1 MGLLRRS
8 PPQIS
13 PITVSI
19 DFLDHLFAGYTRH
32 DFRVRLWDG
41 SSWGK
46 AVTPRFTLV
55 LKHPGA
61 LRAMFLSA
69 TELSLGEAYIYD
81 DFDIEGDIE
90 AAVELGDYLLAQ
102 ENGFIKNLHLASIL
116 GKLPATGR
124 PRLVARVGKLHGSL
138 HSKGRD
144 RQAVS
149 YHYDLPPEFYALFLD
164 PQMMYSCAYF
174 ENASD
179 DLDKA
184 QEQKLDY
191 LCRKLRL
198 SSGERLLDVG
208 CGWGGLVLHAAKC
221 YGVQAHGIT
230 LSAHQAE
237 YARRRIQEE
246 GLQDRCIV
254 EVRDYRDLELRD
266 HFDKIVSVGMF
277 EHVGEDHLPAYFK
290 QAWQLLRPGGVF
302 LNHGI
307 AYSATHRRPAA
318 SFIDK
323 YVFPDGDLVPISTTL
338 RIAEHAG
345 FEVRDVESLREHY
358 GLTLHHWVQRLE
370 NHADEARRLMDDVTY
385 RIWRL
390 YMAGTAHSFRVGRT
404 NLYQSLLAKPL
415 RGRTGLPLTRRDWYV
430 DGNGS
435 CGAHAGPETSRTPDA
450 AGNL

>member
-8 PPQIS
+8 SPQVS
-13 PITVSI
+13 PIAISI

-32 DFRVRLWDG
+32 DFRVRFWDG

-46 AVTPRFTLV
+46 AVAPRFTLV

-69 TELSLGEAYIYD
+69 SELSLGEAYIYD

-90 AAVELGDYLLAQ
+90 AAVELGDYLLAL
-102 ENGFIKNLHLASIL
+102 ENGLVKNLHLSSIL
-116 GKLPATGR
+116 GKLQATGR
-124 PRLVARVGKLHGSL
+124 PRLVPRLGKLHGSL
-138 HSKGRD
+138 HSKLRD

-164 PQMMYSCAYF
+164 RRMMYSCAYF

-198 SSGERLLDVG
+198 NTGERLLDVG
-208 CGWGGLVLHAAKC
+208 CGWGGMILYAAKH
-221 YGVQAHGIT
+221 YGVRAHGIT
-230 LSAHQAE
+230 LSAQQAD
-237 YARRRIQEE
+237 YARQRIRDE
-246 GLQDRCIV
+246 GLQDRCTV
-254 EVRDYRDLELRD
+254 ELRDYRDLD
-266 HFDKIVSVGMF
+266 TTDPFDKAVSVGMF
-277 EHVGEDHLPAYFK
+277 EHVGEHHLPDYFK
-290 QAWQLLRPGGVF
+290 HAWHLLRPGGVF

-307 AYSATHRRPAA
+307 AYSATYHHPSA
-318 SFIDK
+318 SFIEK

-338 RIAEHAG
+338 RIAEYSG

-358 GLTLHHWVQRLE
+358 DLTLHHWVQRLDS
-370 NHADEARRLMDDVTY
+370 HADEARCLTDEVTY

-390 YMAGTAHSFRVGRT
+390 YMAGTAHSFRIGRT
-404 NLYQSLLAKPL
+404 NLYQSLLVKPV

-430 DGNGS
+430 EANRSSAPHGQ
-435 CGAHAGPETSRTPDA
+435 SRT
-450 AGNL
+450 